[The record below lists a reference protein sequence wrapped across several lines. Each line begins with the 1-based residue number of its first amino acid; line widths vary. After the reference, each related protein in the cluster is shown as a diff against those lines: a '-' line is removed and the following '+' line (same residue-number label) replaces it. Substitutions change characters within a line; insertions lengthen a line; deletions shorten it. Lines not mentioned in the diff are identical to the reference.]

1 MDEDVKRWVYWAIP
15 VIVVIGAGVALYYGR
30 KNAGSEPEPAAQT
43 QPAPSVPP
51 PVQHPIEQGANVPPL
66 PELSSS
72 DAQVKESLLGAL
84 GRSLEQ
90 VLVPKDIIR
99 HTVVTIDNLPR
110 KKVAIQ
116 LRPLKPAGGELIV
129 APGGEPTLS
138 PDNARRYEAFMT
150 LVRNADV
157 GQVVSVYRHFYP
169 LFQQAYVDL
178 GYPDGYFNDRLV
190 EVIDHLLA
198 TPEVTGPIKLTQP
211 SVFYQFADPSLEE
224 RSAGQKLLIRLGP
237 ENAAIVKAKL
247 RELRQ
252 AVVKQQSGEQPQ

>member
-1 MDEDVKRWVYWAIP
+1 MDEDVKRWIYWAIP
-15 VIVVIGAGVALYYGR
+15 VIVVIGAGVAYYYNR
-30 KNAGSEPEPAAQT
+30 KAHEPKPEPAAQV
-43 QPAPSVPP
+43 QPAQTVAP
-51 PVQHPIEQGANVPPL
+51 PVNPIDQDAQSAKPL
-66 PELSSS
+66 PDLASS
-72 DAQVKESLLGAL
+72 DPEVQESLVGAL

-90 VLVPKDIIR
+90 VLVPKDIVR
-99 HTVVTIDNLPR
+99 NVVVTIDNLPR

-116 LRPLKPAGGELIV
+116 MRPLKPAGGELVV

-138 PDNARRYEAFMT
+138 PENAERYAALMT
-150 LVRNADV
+150 VVKNADV

-169 LFQQAYVDL
+169 LFQQAYMNL

-224 RSAGQKLLIRLGP
+224 RSAGQKLMIRLGP
-237 ENAAIVKAKL
+237 ENAAIVKQKL
-247 RELRQ
+247 RALRQ
-252 AVVKQQSGEQPQ
+252 EVAKQQKGQ

>member
-1 MDEDVKRWVYWAIP
+1 MDEDVKRWIYWAIP
-15 VIVVIGAGVALYYGR
+15 VIVVIGAGVAFYYYR
-30 KNAGSEPEPAAQT
+30 THNAPQPEPAAQV
-43 QPAPSVPP
+43 QPAASTEP
-51 PVQHPIEQGANVPPL
+51 PVQQHPIEQEDAAKPL
-66 PELSSS
+66 PDLANSDSSV
-72 DAQVKESLLGAL
+72 QESLIGAL

-90 VLVPKDIIR
+90 VLVPKDIVR
-99 HTVVTIDNLPR
+99 HAVVTIDNLPR

-116 LRPLKPAGGELIV
+116 LRPIKPTAGEFVV

-138 PDNARRYEAFMT
+138 SENAQRYAAAMA
-150 LVRNADV
+150 VVKNADV
-157 GQVVSVYRHFYP
+157 KQLVSVYRHFYP

-198 TPEVTGPIKLTQP
+198 TPDVTGPIKLTQP

-237 ENAAIVKAKL
+237 ENAALVKDKL
-247 RELRQ
+247 RELRKEV
-252 AVVKQQSGEQPQ
+252 AKQPGQQ